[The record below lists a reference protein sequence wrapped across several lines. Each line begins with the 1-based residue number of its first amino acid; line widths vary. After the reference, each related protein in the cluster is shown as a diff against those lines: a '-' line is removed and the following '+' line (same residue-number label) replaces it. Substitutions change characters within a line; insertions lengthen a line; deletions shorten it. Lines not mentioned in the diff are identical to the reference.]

1 MSPLVVII
9 FIVNITMRTVLA
21 IFVMIFSLS
30 ALADDSWSESDRM
43 LAYSAGTLLVMDWHT
58 TRTLAEHGWCAHE
71 CFETNPLLGRYPTPS
86 AVDRHF
92 ALTPLI
98 FIVADQFPEY
108 RHSILTGMVIIEA
121 VVVTNN
127 LVRFGW
133 TWQF

>member
-1 MSPLVVII
+1 
-9 FIVNITMRTVLA
+9 
-21 IFVMIFSLS
+21 
-30 ALADDSWSESDRM
+30 
-43 LAYSAGTLLVMDWHT
+43 
-58 TRTLAEHGWCAHE
+58 
-71 CFETNPLLGRYPTPS
+71 LGRYPTPS